1 MLCSFILLFIFLNCK
16 ENVMCYNVPFSTGS
30 PEYHRFDIDISLMIS
45 LLEYLVFKNG
55 SDEFACRSSCQYMS
69 LMVGQLI
76 TRADDNYLE
85 KRKNDASVSAD
96 LSRIAWIRNV
106 MQYNRSQ
113 RMSNEDVQQY
123 WEDISGV
130 IIYF

>member
-1 MLCSFILLFIFLNCK
+1 
-16 ENVMCYNVPFSTGS
+16 
-30 PEYHRFDIDISLMIS
+30 
-45 LLEYLVFKNG
+45 
-55 SDEFACRSSCQYMS
+55 
-69 LMVGQLI
+69 MVGQLI

>member
-1 MLCSFILLFIFLNCK
+1 
-16 ENVMCYNVPFSTGS
+16 
-30 PEYHRFDIDISLMIS
+30 
-45 LLEYLVFKNG
+45 
-55 SDEFACRSSCQYMS
+55 
-69 LMVGQLI
+69 MVGQLI

-96 LSRIAWIRNV
+96 ISRIAWIRNV